1 MRHRIGIV
9 LAIVMAGVL
18 FFAGSWGYLGLL
30 RLPAP
35 AVPLSGLPAGGGSLL
50 SFHSVLAALAAVAA
64 TGLLAG
70 ILIAAPRISPL
81 AAGLPGL
88 LLIGWTALYLA
99 SVRHA
104 VELIPLKSY
113 PSGAGY
119 EAMLVNGILGAGGL
133 AMIIPMFVPSRW
145 RTRNDE
151 AGSEATAADE
161 YVSSLTTESQE
172 PAGSAD
178 TVQPVRLS
186 PTAGTLPGR
195 PPWSSLDRPAA
206 IRYPTELGGLLVR
219 EQSRPACHYHCSARG
234 LLGRQVFRGAC
245 KTMDE
250 RCAKADAAGTRSW
263 PISRVSA
270 RPGGAR

>member
-18 FFAGSWGYLGLL
+18 FFAGSWGYLRLL

-35 AVPLSGLPAGGGSLL
+35 AAPLSGLPAGGGSLL
-50 SFHSVLAALAAVAA
+50 SFHGALAALAAVAA

-119 EAMLVNGILGAGGL
+119 EAMLVNGILGAAGL

-151 AGSEATAADE
+151 AGSEATAADD
-161 YVSSLTTESQE
+161 YVSSLAGTTESQE

-186 PTAGTLPGR
+186 ATAGTLPNR
-195 PPWSSLDRPAA
+195 PPWSSLDQPAA
-206 IRYPTELGGLLVR
+206 IGSPTELGGAT
-219 EQSRPACHYHCSARG
+219 EQQPIRPRRDTTARRWSPCMHVG
-234 LLGRQVFRGAC
+234 LHAC
-245 KTMDE
+245 KQLNA
-250 RCAKADAAGTRSW
+250 RRKAS
-263 PISRVSA
+263 S
-270 RPGGAR
+270 

>member
-18 FFAGSWGYLGLL
+18 FFAGSWGYLRLL

-35 AVPLSGLPAGGGSLL
+35 AAPLSGLPAGGGSLL
-50 SFHSVLAALAAVAA
+50 SFHGALAALAAVAA
-64 TGLLAG
+64 TGMLAG

-119 EAMLVNGILGAGGL
+119 EAMLFNGILGAAGL

-145 RTRNDE
+145 RTRGDE
-151 AGSEATAADE
+151 AEATAAED
-161 YVSSLTTESQE
+161 YVSNLARTTESQE

-178 TVQPVRLS
+178 TIQPVGLS
-186 PTAGTLPGR
+186 LTAGTMPGT
-195 PPWSSLDRPAA
+195 PPWSSIDRPAA
-206 IRYPTELGGLLVR
+206 TRNPTELDGGVR
-219 EQSRPACHYHCSARG
+219 VQNPWPKSERG
-234 LLGRQVFRGAC
+234 TVASTC
-245 KTMDE
+245 
-250 RCAKADAAGTRSW
+250 CW
-263 PISRVSA
+263 
-270 RPGGAR
+270 

>member
-1 MRHRIGIV
+1 MRHKIGIV
-9 LAIVMAGVL
+9 LAIVMAGML
-18 FFAGSWGYLGLL
+18 FFAGSWGYLRLL

-50 SFHSVLAALAAVAA
+50 SFHGVLAALAAVAA
-64 TGLLAG
+64 TGMLAG

-88 LLIGWTALYLA
+88 LLGWTALYLA

-119 EAMLVNGILGAGGL
+119 EAMLFNGILGAAGL

-145 RTRNDE
+145 RIRNDK
-151 AGSEATAADE
+151 AGSEATAADD
-161 YVSSLTTESQE
+161 YVSSLARTTESLE

-178 TVQPVRLS
+178 TVQPVELS
-186 PTAGTLPGR
+186 PTAGTLPSR
-195 PPWSSLDRPAA
+195 PPWSSIDRPAV
-206 IRYPTELGGLLVR
+206 IRYP
-219 EQSRPACHYHCSARG
+219 
-234 LLGRQVFRGAC
+234 
-245 KTMDE
+245 D
-250 RCAKADAAGTRSW
+250 
-263 PISRVSA
+263 
-270 RPGGAR
+270 

>member
-9 LAIVMAGVL
+9 LAIVMVGVL
-18 FFAGSWGYLGLL
+18 FFAGSWGYLRLL

-50 SFHSVLAALAAVAA
+50 SFHGVLAALAAVAA

-88 LLIGWTALYLA
+88 LLIGWTALYLV

-119 EAMLVNGILGAGGL
+119 EAMLFNGILGAAGL

-151 AGSEATAADE
+151 AEAEATAAGE
-161 YVSSLTTESQE
+161 YVSSLGRTTESQE

-178 TVQPVRLS
+178 TVQPVTLS
-186 PTAGTLPGR
+186 PTAGTMSGT
-195 PPWSSLDRPAA
+195 PPWSSIDRPAA
-206 IRYPTELGGLLVR
+206 TRYPG
-219 EQSRPACHYHCSARG
+219 
-234 LLGRQVFRGAC
+234 
-245 KTMDE
+245 
-250 RCAKADAAGTRSW
+250 
-263 PISRVSA
+263 
-270 RPGGAR
+270 

>member
-1 MRHRIGIV
+1 MRHWVGIV

-18 FFAGSWGYLGLL
+18 FFAGSWGYLRLL
-30 RLPAP
+30 RLPA
-35 AVPLSGLPAGGGSLL
+35 PLSGLPAGGGSLL
-50 SFHSVLAALAAVAA
+50 SFHGVLAALAAVAA
-64 TGLLAG
+64 TGMLAG

-119 EAMLVNGILGAGGL
+119 EAMLFNGILGAAGL

-151 AGSEATAADE
+151 AGSEAAAAGE
-161 YVSSLTTESQE
+161 YVSSLARTTESQE

-219 EQSRPACHYHCSARG
+219 EQSRPACHYHGSARG
-234 LLGRQVFRGAC
+234 LLGRQVLRGAYE
-245 KTMDE
+245 TMDE
-250 RCAKADAAGTRSW
+250 RYAKADADTQDRTF
-263 PISRVSA
+263 
-270 RPGGAR
+270 RPAQSE

>member
-18 FFAGSWGYLGLL
+18 FFAGSWGYLRLL

-35 AVPLSGLPAGGGSLL
+35 AAPLSGLPAGGGSLL
-50 SFHSVLAALAAVAA
+50 SFHGALAALAAVAA
-64 TGLLAG
+64 TGMLAG

-119 EAMLVNGILGAGGL
+119 EAMLFNGILGAAGL

-151 AGSEATAADE
+151 TEAEATAAED
-161 YVSSLTTESQE
+161 YVSGMARTTESQE

-178 TVQPVRLS
+178 TIQPVRLS
-186 PTAGTLPGR
+186 LTAGTLPGT
-195 PPWSSLDRPAA
+195 PPWSSLDRP
-206 IRYPTELGGLLVR
+206 RPPGSPTELGGLFVR
-219 EQSRPACHYHCSARG
+219 EQCALACCALPGSG
-234 LLGRQVFRGAC
+234 GRL
-245 KTMDE
+245 
-250 RCAKADAAGTRSW
+250 
-263 PISRVSA
+263 
-270 RPGGAR
+270 